1 MIAPRRFLPSISA
14 LLAFEAVARLGSA
27 TKAAQELSLTQSAV
41 SRQLKTLE
49 DQLGVDLLARHGR
62 QLTLTKAGQSYVGDV
77 RDILNRLAHAS
88 VSARTNP
95 TGGQLNLA
103 ILPAFG
109 MHWLA
114 PRLADFARTH
124 PEVTVNL
131 STRLQPFA
139 IQDSPFDAA
148 IHFGHEDWPGVHYL
162 PLMPETVV
170 PVCAPDLLDAPL
182 ARAADIL
189 NLNLLHLETRPRG
202 WARWLA
208 ALGVEGAP
216 TGGMMFDQF
225 ATMAQAAIHGLGVA
239 LLPTFFA
246 EPYLREGQLM
256 LASAQTTQSIGSYY
270 LVWPEGRQEGAALAS
285 FRRWLAQQAQ
295 AVPDLAVNGE
305 IKSPEAPKEG

>member
-27 TKAAQELSLTQSAV
+27 TKAAQELSLTQSAI

-49 DQLGVDLLARHGR
+49 EQLGVDLFIRQGR
-62 QLTLTKAGQSYVGDV
+62 QLTLTQAGQTYVGDV
-77 RDILNRLAHAS
+77 RDILNRLARAS
-88 VSARTNP
+88 VAARTNP
-95 TGGQLNLA
+95 KGGHLNLA

-114 PRLADFARTH
+114 PRLADFARSH

-139 IQDSPFDAA
+139 MLDSPFDAA
-148 IHFGHEDWPGVHYL
+148 IHFGHEDWPAVSYL

-170 PVCAPDLLDAPL
+170 PVCAPDLLATPL
-182 ARAADIL
+182 TDAADML
-189 NLNLLHLETRPRG
+189 KLTLLHLETRPRG

-208 ALGVEGAP
+208 ALGVEAEP
-216 TGGMMFDQF
+216 ADGMMFDQF

-246 EPYLREGQLM
+246 EPYLKSGQLM

-270 LVWPEGRQEGAALAS
+270 LVWPEGREETAALVS
-285 FRRWLAQQAQ
+285 FRRWLAGQAQ
-295 AVPDLAVNGE
+295 AM
-305 IKSPEAPKEG
+305 PEKK

>member
-27 TKAAQELSLTQSAV
+27 TAAAQELSLTQSAI

-49 DQLGVDLLARHGR
+49 EQLGVALLARQGR
-62 QLTLTKAGQSYVGDV
+62 QLSLTDAGQGYVVQV
-77 RDILNRLAHAS
+77 RDILNSLARAS
-88 VSARTNP
+88 LSVRTNP
-95 TGGQLNLA
+95 TGGSLNLS

-114 PRLADFARTH
+114 PRLRDFAQAH

-131 STRLQPFA
+131 STRLRPFA

-148 IHFGHEDWPGVHYL
+148 IHFGHEDWPGVEYL

-170 PVCAPDLLDAPL
+170 PVCAPSLLEAPL
-182 ARAADIL
+182 DNPADML
-189 NLNLLHLETRPRG
+189 SHALLHLETRPRG

-208 ALGVEGAP
+208 ALGVEAAP
-216 TGGMMFDQF
+216 PTGMMFDQF
-225 ATMAQAAIHGLGVA
+225 STMAQAAIHGLGVA

-246 EPYLREGQLM
+246 EPYLRDGQLV

-270 LVWPEGRQEGAALAS
+270 LVWPEGHGETAALSS
-285 FRRWLAQQAQ
+285 FRHWLAQ
-295 AVPDLAVNGE
+295 E
-305 IKSPEAPKEG
+305 IGQDA